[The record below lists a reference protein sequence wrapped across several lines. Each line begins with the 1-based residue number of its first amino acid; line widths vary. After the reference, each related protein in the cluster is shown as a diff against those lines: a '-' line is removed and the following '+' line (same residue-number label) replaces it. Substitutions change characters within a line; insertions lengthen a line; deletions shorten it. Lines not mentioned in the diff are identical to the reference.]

1 MCSFQIREKERCM
14 PEEFEVTERSRVSLF
29 GNRGSHR
36 KDDIYTAI
44 DGSLYGMVA
53 YSIADQPYATPTM
66 IWRRGD
72 YIYWHG
78 SAGSRMLKTV
88 AAGCNVSVTFVHV
101 DGFVLSRLASAH
113 AMNYRSVMVFGNAEP
128 VESLQER
135 RDQLEFF
142 LSRLFPGRW
151 EEVKQPSPDELKGII
166 MVRMR
171 IQEGSLKRRAGL
183 PADGR
188 AVFGGEKLF
197 EQACWAG
204 TLPIEECVG
213 FAEDANRL
221 KERIELP
228 AYISNF
234 AQRFGRGTRA
244 DSRPGYIRAEV
255 VEIRQIAKAVKL
267 FKLRPRAGRFPKAEA
282 GAHLK
287 IGVVLTDRTR
297 DFRQYTIVD
306 SDPDGAWY
314 EIAVLR
320 EANGRGGSLYMH
332 EEIDLRATVSV
343 IPPENDFP
351 LDRSATHS
359 VLVAGGIGIT
369 PIFAMV
375 RELQS
380 LGRSAE
386 LHYSAK
392 GIEHAAFLDELRNYT
407 SLRTSFYDTS
417 SGSDHRMNLE
427 MVLGPV
433 EQGRHIYVCGP
444 HRLIA
449 DTFLAAE
456 RLGYAPEVLHS
467 ETFAPPASLSTDL
480 PIEINLARTGKSF
493 TVSPGHS
500 ILDVAL
506 SEGIEVSHSCKRGE
520 CGLCATMVVEGDPDH
535 RDRFLS
541 AGAKGEG
548 KMCICVSWA
557 RSSSLV
563 LDL

>member
-1 MCSFQIREKERCM
+1 MS
-14 PEEFEVTERSRVSLF
+14 EEFQVTERSRVNLF

-36 KDDIYTAI
+36 KDGIYAAI
-44 DGSLYGMVA
+44 DGSLYGTVA

-128 VESLQER
+128 VESLDER

-151 EEVKQPSPDELKGII
+151 DEVKQPSRDELKGII

-171 IQEGSLKRRAGL
+171 IQEGSLKQRAGL
-183 PADGR
+183 PGDGR
-188 AVFGGEKLF
+188 PVFGGEKLY

-204 TLPIEECVG
+204 TLPIAACVG
-213 FAEDANRL
+213 VAEDANRL
-221 KERIELP
+221 KETVGLP
-228 AYISNF
+228 AYISSF
-234 AQRFGRGTRA
+234 AQRFGMGTKA
-244 DSRPGYIRAEV
+244 ENRPGCIRAEV
-255 VEIRQIAKAVKL
+255 VEIRPIAKSVKL
-267 FKLRPRAGRFPKAEA
+267 FRLKPRAGRFPRTEA

-287 IGVVLTDRTR
+287 VGVVLTDRTR

-306 SDPDGAWY
+306 SDPAGGWY

-320 EANGRGGSLYMH
+320 EPGGRGGSLYMH
-332 EEIDLRATVSV
+332 EEVDLGKTVGV
-343 IPPENDFP
+343 VPPENDFP
-351 LDRSATHS
+351 VDKNATHS
-359 VLVAGGIGIT
+359 VLVAGGIGVT
-369 PIFAMV
+369 PIFAMA

-380 LGRSAE
+380 LGQPAE

-392 GIEHAAFLDELRNYT
+392 GAEHAAFLDEVRGLT
-407 SLRTSFYDTS
+407 SVRTSFYDTS
-417 SGSDHRMNLE
+417 GGPDHRMKLE
-427 MVLGPV
+427 KVLGPV
-433 EQGRHIYVCGP
+433 EQGKHIYVCGP

-449 DTFLAAE
+449 DTLAVAE
-456 RLGYAPEVLHS
+456 RLGYPPEAVHS
-467 ETFAPPASLSTDL
+467 EAFAAPAPLSTDL
-480 PIEINLARTGKSF
+480 PVEIKLAKTGKSI
-493 TVSPGHS
+493 TANPGQS

-506 SEGIEVSHSCKRGE
+506 SEGVEVSHSCKRGE
-520 CGLCATMVVEGDPDH
+520 CGLCVTTVVEGDPDH

-541 AGAKGEG
+541 AGAKGDG

-557 RSSSLV
+557 RSSLLV